1 MVYYIPNVIT
11 QIATIVLTAQIG
23 HEDQFLL
30 PLAADAVASAQA
42 LRITRR
48 LWKSG
53 QKRPDLTDS
62 SLQDYQHMQTVAS
75 NQIPS
80 LQTVVKQN
88 SAVHVHVGVPPVWL
102 MTRWEEWLFIIIMK
116 DNYSDMARSSLE
128 TTEQRRLQTLVSV
141 KVCAS
146 ALPPHII
153 SFASQTQENWPQ
165 QRLSCD
171 DLTLGGLKATSYI
184 LLLINMKSTRPWLSP
199 DFLSTVSWRYFECC
213 LLDIWC
219 RWQSCSRYHCW
230 NLAQKMIPHE
240 TLHNSSAVSN
250 NGLFTFTRIRRSGD
264 LKVGSVWNSKMYSNH
279 DSIPI

>member
-1 MVYYIPNVIT
+1 MIT

-88 SAVHVHVGVPPVWL
+88 SAVHVHVGVPPV
-102 MTRWEEWLFIIIMK
+102 
-116 DNYSDMARSSLE
+116 
-128 TTEQRRLQTLVSV
+128 
-141 KVCAS
+141 
-146 ALPPHII
+146 
-153 SFASQTQENWPQ
+153 
-165 QRLSCD
+165 
-171 DLTLGGLKATSYI
+171 
-184 LLLINMKSTRPWLSP
+184 
-199 DFLSTVSWRYFECC
+199 
-213 LLDIWC
+213 
-219 RWQSCSRYHCW
+219 
-230 NLAQKMIPHE
+230 
-240 TLHNSSAVSN
+240 
-250 NGLFTFTRIRRSGD
+250 
-264 LKVGSVWNSKMYSNH
+264 
-279 DSIPI
+279 